1 MRPKQSQKFRVT
13 TDSKHNMPVAPNLL
27 NRQFVV
33 LRTDTVRASDITY
46 IHTREGWLYLA
57 VVMDLYSSR
66 VVGWAMNNRIK
77 RRLVM
82 DALKMAKKSRT
93 PINGMLFHSDRG
105 SQYASRDF
113 QNLLEKSGCRS
124 SMSSKGD
131 CWDNG
136 VPRTPQGGVPQ
147 EMRVWPLGAG
157 LQGRVPNCVE
167 LLG

>member
-1 MRPKQSQKFRVT
+1 MKEQGLRPKQSQKFRVT

-105 SQYASRDF
+105 SQYV
-113 QNLLEKSGCRS
+113 ERS
-124 SMSSKGD
+124 
-131 CWDNG
+131 
-136 VPRTPQGGVPQ
+136 
-147 EMRVWPLGAG
+147 
-157 LQGRVPNCVE
+157 
-167 LLG
+167 